1 MSTVYSRRAQ
11 RLVGLQAHQ
20 LNRRELEADD
30 ALAAARGIV
39 IGCVISLGMWVAL
52 VALLLLLS

>member
-1 MSTVYSRRAQ
+1 MATYSRRAG
-11 RLVGLQAHQ
+11 RVIGLQAYQ
-20 LNRRELEADD
+20 QNAREAEADD

-52 VALLLLLS
+52 VALLLLLA